1 MSDFNEQTE
10 SQPEEVVEIEV
21 VAEEAAA
28 PVEEIVLEATIQA
41 MPAPVKEEPK
51 PKKAK
56 APKKAKP
63 AAGRSFKRGDVGAA
77 IREIQGFLNSKNIPC
92 PQTGIFCTHTYDAVK
107 KYQVSIGVEAT
118 GIAGE
123 EILSSL

>member
-10 SQPEEVVEIEV
+10 AQPEEVVEVEV

-28 PVEEIVLEATIQA
+28 PAEEITLEATIQE
-41 MPAPVKEEPK
+41 MPVPVQETPK

-56 APKKAKP
+56 ASKKAKP

-77 IREIQGFLNSKNIPC
+77 IREIQAFLNSKNISC
-92 PQTGIFCTHTYDAVK
+92 PQSGIFCTHTYDAVK